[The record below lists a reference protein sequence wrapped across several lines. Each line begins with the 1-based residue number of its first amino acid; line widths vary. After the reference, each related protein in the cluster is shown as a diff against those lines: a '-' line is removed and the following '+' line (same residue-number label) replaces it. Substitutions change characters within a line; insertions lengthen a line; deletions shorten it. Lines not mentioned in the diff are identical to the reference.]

1 MLSDAER
8 DLLNTALEKYRLAQ
22 SEPVLAGGNKMI
34 KPALRLI
41 TSYRLVI
48 EEVTG
53 AEVITSY
60 ARWVDAVQVK
70 RADYE
75 VYVTLSPSFEHIW
88 LEAKKRLVAYVAQ
101 NRGRHVFLFE
111 ECLRREYG

>member
-1 MLSDAER
+1 
-8 DLLNTALEKYRLAQ
+8 
-22 SEPVLAGGNKMI
+22 MI
-34 KPALRLI
+34 KPALRLV

-75 VYVTLSPSFEHIW
+75 VYVTLSPSFEHIC
-88 LEAKKRLVAYVAQ
+88 LESKERLPDYVAVKTTA
-101 NRGRHVFLFE
+101 RGRST
-111 ECLRREYG
+111 